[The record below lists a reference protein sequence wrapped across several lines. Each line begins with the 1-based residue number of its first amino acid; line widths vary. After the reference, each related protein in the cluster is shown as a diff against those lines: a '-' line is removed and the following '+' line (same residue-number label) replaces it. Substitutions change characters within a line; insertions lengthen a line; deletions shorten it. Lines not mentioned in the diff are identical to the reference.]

1 MRFRWV
7 RASRRRSLFVF
18 SGAAVMTVAACGGSE
33 ASDSAAVPALTGPAV
48 SESPQPLE
56 PVLVPTASG
65 GQLDFNSLRG
75 QDVLLWF
82 WAPW

>member
-1 MRFRWV
+1 MIGLAFGLAV
-7 RASRRRSLFVF
+7 SACGSGGDGTPAAESASVSIT
-18 SGAAVMTVAACGGSE
+18 AAV
-33 ASDSAAVPALTGPAV
+33 DDAVPPTADV
-48 SESPQPLE
+48 E
-56 PVLVPTASG
+56 VVMVPTADG

>member
-1 MRFRWV
+1 MHGT
-7 RASRRRSLFVF
+7 RRRALLAL
-18 SGAAVMTVAACGGSE
+18 SGALVLIVAACGGSSG
-33 ASDSAAVPALTGPAV
+33 SDSASVPAQSAPAV
-48 SESPQPLE
+48 TDSPQPLE

-65 GQLDFNSLRG
+65 EQLDFNSLRG

>member
-1 MRFRWV
+1 MR
-7 RASRRRSLFVF
+7 ALMSRPL
-18 SGAAVMTVAACGGSE
+18 AATISAVALITVACSGSDDPGSAPQVTNGE
-33 ASDSAAVPALTGPAV
+33 AVTTEQSSTPETVR
-48 SESPQPLE
+48 
-56 PVLVPTASG
+56 VPTAAG